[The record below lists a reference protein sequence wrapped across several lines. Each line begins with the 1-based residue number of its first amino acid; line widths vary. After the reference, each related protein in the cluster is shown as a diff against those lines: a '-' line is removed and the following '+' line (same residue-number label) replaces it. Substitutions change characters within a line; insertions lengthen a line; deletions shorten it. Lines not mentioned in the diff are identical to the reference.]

1 MENME
6 WKETENA
13 TQSVVERMETS
24 MSSMEQM
31 SFDAINIT
39 DSLVTLTSKA
49 KEYASLMKNGDAR
62 EREDSFEEIEKILD
76 KVLETAFQVNN
87 VSHELE
93 QEVIYQRDTTA
104 NIRQIIDFL
113 LRVIGQNV
121 HFCFCGVASVPYT
134 DKNMFSSC
142 RYRSYGFYQP
152 CVPDSAL
159 PGQMP

>member
-1 MENME
+1 MDEGGMHNINCHSAGWRNKEKNEKME

-49 KEYASLMKNGDAR
+49 REYASLMKNGDAR

-113 LRVIGQNV
+113 YSMADV
-121 HFCFCGVASVPYT
+121 
-134 DKNMFSSC
+134 
-142 RYRSYGFYQP
+142 
-152 CVPDSAL
+152 
-159 PGQMP
+159 

>member
-1 MENME
+1 MYNINCHSAGWRNKEKNEKMK

-49 KEYASLMKNGDAR
+49 REYASLMKNGDAR

-113 LRVIGQNV
+113 YSMADV
-121 HFCFCGVASVPYT
+121 
-134 DKNMFSSC
+134 
-142 RYRSYGFYQP
+142 
-152 CVPDSAL
+152 
-159 PGQMP
+159 

>member
-24 MSSMEQM
+24 MCSMEQM

-62 EREDSFEEIEKILD
+62 EREDSFEEIE
-76 KVLETAFQVNN
+76 
-87 VSHELE
+87 
-93 QEVIYQRDTTA
+93 
-104 NIRQIIDFL
+104 
-113 LRVIGQNV
+113 
-121 HFCFCGVASVPYT
+121 
-134 DKNMFSSC
+134 
-142 RYRSYGFYQP
+142 
-152 CVPDSAL
+152 
-159 PGQMP
+159 

>member
-49 KEYASLMKNGDAR
+49 KEYASLMKN
-62 EREDSFEEIEKILD
+62 D

-113 LRVIGQNV
+113 YSMADV
-121 HFCFCGVASVPYT
+121 
-134 DKNMFSSC
+134 
-142 RYRSYGFYQP
+142 
-152 CVPDSAL
+152 
-159 PGQMP
+159 

>member
-113 LRVIGQNV
+113 YSMADVQ
-121 HFCFCGVASVPYT
+121 
-134 DKNMFSSC
+134 
-142 RYRSYGFYQP
+142 
-152 CVPDSAL
+152 
-159 PGQMP
+159 

>member
-1 MENME
+1 MDEGGMHNINCYSAGWRNKEKNEKME

-24 MSSMEQM
+24 VSSMEQM

-49 KEYASLMKNGDAR
+49 REYASLMKNGDAR

-113 LRVIGQNV
+113 YSMADV
-121 HFCFCGVASVPYT
+121 
-134 DKNMFSSC
+134 
-142 RYRSYGFYQP
+142 
-152 CVPDSAL
+152 
-159 PGQMP
+159 

>member
-1 MENME
+1 MAAQQVGEIRRRMENME

-113 LRVIGQNV
+113 YSMADV
-121 HFCFCGVASVPYT
+121 
-134 DKNMFSSC
+134 
-142 RYRSYGFYQP
+142 
-152 CVPDSAL
+152 
-159 PGQMP
+159 

>member
-1 MENME
+1 MVCIISIATLPGGEIRRRMEIME

-49 KEYASLMKNGDAR
+49 REYASLMKNGDAR

-76 KVLETAFQVNN
+76 KVLKTAFQVNN

-113 LRVIGQNV
+113 YSMADV
-121 HFCFCGVASVPYT
+121 
-134 DKNMFSSC
+134 
-142 RYRSYGFYQP
+142 
-152 CVPDSAL
+152 
-159 PGQMP
+159 

>member
-24 MSSMEQM
+24 MCSMEQM

-62 EREDSFEEIEKILD
+62 EREDSFEQIEKILD

-113 LRVIGQNV
+113 YSMADV
-121 HFCFCGVASVPYT
+121 
-134 DKNMFSSC
+134 
-142 RYRSYGFYQP
+142 
-152 CVPDSAL
+152 
-159 PGQMP
+159 

>member
-49 KEYASLMKNGDAR
+49 REYASLMKNGDAR

-113 LRVIGQNV
+113 YSMADVEKRAKPA
-121 HFCFCGVASVPYT
+121 FCPPRIASQFSLDSLYVTSIFLYT
-134 DKNMFSSC
+134 NKS
-142 RYRSYGFYQP
+142 
-152 CVPDSAL
+152 
-159 PGQMP
+159 

>member
-1 MENME
+1 MHNINCYSAGWRNKEKNEKME

-24 MSSMEQM
+24 VSSMEQM

-49 KEYASLMKNGDAR
+49 REYASLMKNGDAR

-113 LRVIGQNV
+113 YSMADV
-121 HFCFCGVASVPYT
+121 
-134 DKNMFSSC
+134 
-142 RYRSYGFYQP
+142 
-152 CVPDSAL
+152 
-159 PGQMP
+159 